1 MLKFRPIPYKVSD
14 CLESVL
20 RLALV
25 FGLVAMPQQQQHQN
39 YRGLSRYPT
48 TSLVVALHSQFQ
60 FPVGL
65 EESR

>member
-1 MLKFRPIPYKVSD
+1 MLKFRAIPYKVSD

-25 FGLVAMPQQQQHQN
+25 FGLVAMPQQQHQN

-48 TSLVVALHSQFQ
+48 TSSVVASHSQFQ